1 MAFGFLNKFSG
12 LNTLFRQNDPRGTL
26 RPLYNAVTAEAREED
41 WYWAAQVPDTLDG
54 RFDMMCLVT
63 ALVLI
68 RMEALGEA
76 AQSPMARLTEVFVE
90 DMEGQMRETGFG
102 DVVVGKQVGKMMSAL
117 GGRLGACRLAVA
129 PGGDLAALLERNVYR
144 GSLPAAEAQ
153 EAAQSRVRSLVQAL
167 DQATLESLMSGRIR
181 P

>member
-41 WYWAAQVPDTLDG
+41 WYRAAQVPDTLDG

-76 AQSPMARLTEVFVE
+76 AQ
-90 DMEGQMRETGFG
+90 GQMRETGFG